1 MTALLVFTLLALAA
15 ALMTTSVT
23 VERWLSLQEPSPGGK
38 SGSAADADGISDVP
52 LLLELTGAA
61 LDAGMSLSS
70 ALRVVAGVAEPRI
83 RDGLDVVV
91 AGLQI
96 GASWHHAWQRV
107 RHRAPLDQLY
117 SALSFAALT
126 GAPSA
131 ALLYAEAEQRRR
143 QTHRAAE
150 KRAGAL
156 GVKLVVPLGL
166 CSLPAFICLGVV
178 PVVLA
183 MIPAF

>member
-1 MTALLVFTLLALAA
+1 MTALFVFTFLALAA
-15 ALMTTSVT
+15 ALMTTT
-23 VERWLSLQEPSPGGK
+23 VNAERWLSLGDPSPGGAG
-38 SGSAADADGISDVP
+38 SGPADTGGITDVP

-61 LDAGMSLSS
+61 LDAGMPLAP
-70 ALRVVAGVAEPRI
+70 ALHVVAGVAEPQI

-96 GASWHHAWQRV
+96 GAPWHHAWQRV
-107 RHRAPLDQLY
+107 RHQAPLDQLY
-117 SALSFAALT
+117 SALSFSALT

-143 QTHRAAE
+143 QSHRAVE

-156 GVKLVVPLGL
+156 AVKLVVPLGL

>member
-1 MTALLVFTLLALAA
+1 MTALLVFTFLALAA
-15 ALMTTSVT
+15 ALMTTPVT
-23 VERWLSLQEPSPGGK
+23 GERWLSLREPSLG
-38 SGSAADADGISDVP
+38 DASRGLVDARGIADVP

-61 LDAGMSLSS
+61 LDAGMPLAS

-83 RDGLDVVV
+83 RDGLAVVV

-96 GASWHHAWQRV
+96 GASWHHAWQPV

-117 SALSFAALT
+117 SALSFAALS